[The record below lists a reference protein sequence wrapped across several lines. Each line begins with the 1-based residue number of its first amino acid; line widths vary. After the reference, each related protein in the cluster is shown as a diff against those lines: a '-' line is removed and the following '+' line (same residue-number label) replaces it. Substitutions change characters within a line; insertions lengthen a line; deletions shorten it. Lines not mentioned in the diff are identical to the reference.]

1 MIRYYQAELPARVK
15 AFTVKKDGVY
25 TIVVNSILAK
35 TQQLK
40 EIRHELD
47 HIALGHFDSDK
58 SYDLMEIEVHERQNP
73 PDQGGSSSFPYE

>member
-1 MIRYYQAELPARVK
+1 MIRYYQVELPARVK

-47 HIALGHFDSDK
+47 HIALGHFESDK
-58 SYDLMEIEVHERQNP
+58 SYDLMEIEVIEAKTP
-73 PDQGGSSSFPYE
+73 SG

>member
-15 AFTVKKDGVY
+15 AFTVRKDGEY

-35 TQQLK
+35 KQQLK
-40 EIRHELD
+40 EIQHELI
-47 HIALGHFDSDK
+47 HIDLGHFDSDLT
-58 SYDLMEIEVHERQNP
+58 YDQMEIEVHERQNP

>member
-40 EIRHELD
+40 EIQHELA
-47 HIALGHFDSDK
+47 HIDMGHFESDI
-58 SYDLMEIEVHERQNP
+58 SHDLMEIEVHERQNP
-73 PDQGGSSSFPYE
+73 PDQGGSSSFPV